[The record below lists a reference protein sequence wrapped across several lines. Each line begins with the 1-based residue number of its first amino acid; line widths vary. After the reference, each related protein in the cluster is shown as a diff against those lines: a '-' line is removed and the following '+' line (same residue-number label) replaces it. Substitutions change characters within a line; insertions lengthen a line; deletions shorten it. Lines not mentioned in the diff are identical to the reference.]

1 MVVNDS
7 STLSIIESGGDDI
20 SSSSSFQIAKF
31 VKNIIDLLSL
41 NGTLGQTQILCDQ
54 ALQVPYGQW
63 CSVIGP
69 SGCGKSTLLRAIAGL
84 VPREASRC
92 VTGFET
98 PAFVFQDPTL
108 MPWRSVWDN
117 VRLPLELNCQKQ
129 ENRPTIDTSVIR
141 DTLDKVGLE
150 MNDFKKFPR
159 LLSGGMRMRVSMAR
173 ALVTQP
179 DILFMDEPFAALDE
193 LLRQQL
199 NQLIHE
205 ICQTRNLSTLFV
217 THNVSEAVYLS
228 DRILIMNQEG
238 DLVSDIAISLP
249 KDRVPELRGSNEYI
263 SQVNKVTSRLQEAL

>member
-1 MVVNDS
+1 M
-7 STLSIIESGGDDI
+7 SIIESGGDDI
-20 SSSSSFQIAKF
+20 SSSSRFQIAKF

-41 NGTLGQTQILCDQ
+41 NVTLGQTQILCDQ
-54 ALQVPYGQW
+54 SLQVPYGQW

-129 ENRPTIDTSVIR
+129 ELLPTMDTSVIR
-141 DTLDKVGLE
+141 DTLYKVGLE
-150 MNDFKKFPR
+150 LKDFKKFPR
-159 LLSGGMRMRVSMAR
+159 QLSGGMRMRVSMAR